1 MVVEPAASQNT
12 GCSCK
17 LAGKKGD
24 RVRLIYY
31 LESFLRVIM
40 PFRNSCH
47 MPFRKLM
54 PTFTLMNRPG
64 REFKKRKTVKRA
76 EEKLT

>member
-1 MVVEPAASQNT
+1 
-12 GCSCK
+12 
-17 LAGKKGD
+17 
-24 RVRLIYY
+24 
-31 LESFLRVIM
+31 M

-47 MPFRKLM
+47 MPFRKLV

-64 REFKKRKTVKRA
+64 KEFKKRKTVKRA